1 MIERPTTKQ
10 LLAASLIE
18 LARKKSVDK
27 ISVKEIVTNC
37 GMTTTTFYNHFA
49 DKYVLLASIY
59 NKEIEPAFSQLGN
72 KISWRDALRIFC
84 TTLSDRQSFFL
95 NALKNTSGQTSFRY
109 ATNNYAID
117 LLRERLRILG
127 KEDEL
132 PIEIDFFAKYYM
144 RSISEMIQDWFIGGQ
159 KIPLDNFI
167 ELLVLAMPEPVKK
180 RLL

>member
-1 MIERPTTKQ
+1 
-10 LLAASLIE
+10 
-18 LARKKSVDK
+18 
-27 ISVKEIVTNC
+27 
-37 GMTTTTFYNHFA
+37 MTGVQTCA
-49 DKYVLLASIY
+49 LPILLASIY

-84 TTLSDRQSFFL
+84 ITLSDKQSFFL

-109 ATNNYAID
+109 ATNDYAID

-132 PIEIDFFAKYYM
+132 PIEIDFLAKYYM

-167 ELLVLAMPEPVKK
+167 GGSVYQHTIFRYGRICN
-180 RLL
+180 RLCPRSEFK

>member
-18 LARKKSVDK
+18 LAGKKSVDK

-59 NKEIEPAFSQLGN
+59 NKEIEPAFSRLGN
-72 KISWRDALRIFC
+72 KISWCDVLRIFC
-84 TTLSDRQSFFL
+84 TTLSDKQSFFL
-95 NALKNTSGQTSFRY
+95 NALKNTSWQTSFRY
-109 ATNNYAID
+109 ATNDYAID

-127 KEDEL
+127 KEDDL
-132 PIEIDFFAKYYM
+132 PIEIDFLAKYYM
-144 RSISEMIQDWFIGGQ
+144 RSISEMIQEWFIGGQ

-167 ELLVLAMPEPVKK
+167 ELLVLAMPEPLKK

>member
-18 LARKKSVDK
+18 LAGKKSVDK
-27 ISVKEIVTNC
+27 ISVKEIVANC

-109 ATNNYAID
+109 ATNDYAID

-132 PIEIDFFAKYYM
+132 PIEIDFLAKYYM

-167 ELLVLAMPEPVKK
+167 ELLVLAMPEPLKK

>member
-18 LARKKSVDK
+18 LAGKKSVDK

-84 TTLSDRQSFFL
+84 ITLSDKQSFFL
-95 NALKNTSGQTSFRY
+95 NASNFAHLK
-109 ATNNYAID
+109 
-117 LLRERLRILG
+117 
-127 KEDEL
+127 
-132 PIEIDFFAKYYM
+132 
-144 RSISEMIQDWFIGGQ
+144 
-159 KIPLDNFI
+159 PL
-167 ELLVLAMPEPVKK
+167 
-180 RLL
+180 